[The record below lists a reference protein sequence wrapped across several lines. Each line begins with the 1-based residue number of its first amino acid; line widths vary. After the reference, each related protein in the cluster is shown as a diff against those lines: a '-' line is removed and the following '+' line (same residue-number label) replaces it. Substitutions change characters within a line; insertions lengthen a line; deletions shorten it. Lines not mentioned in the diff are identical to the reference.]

1 MLFQIRNITNI
12 TWNIQ
17 APVKVIID
25 NFTVQVNEQSLKFY
39 NRYFVYLL
47 KIAVYCSIAVS
58 CLYFIVKMNVLS
70 CYLS

>member
-1 MLFQIRNITNI
+1 MLFQIRNI

-47 KIAVYCSIAVS
+47 KIAVYCSIAVAV
-58 CLYFIVKMNVLS
+58 FISL
-70 CYLS
+70 LR